1 MTPSVGPA
9 LTDLDS
15 LMLDIQRR
23 PVGEAVTLVDQN
35 RVERAVAMS
44 IQTFDQLVTEGNV
57 RRQRSE
63 LIGKRGRLSRKN
75 RRLRAATKR
84 AERESR
90 EAKIRAQRTREHERN
105 RRRKLMR
112 KQFGREPT
120 GLELDLGYRVSRP

>member
-84 AERESR
+84 AEREPR
-90 EAKIRAQRTREHERN
+90 EAEIRAQRTREHERN